1 MVIPRRRRRGLAG
14 RAALTLVAA
23 AALAPAAASADP
35 PAAYQANPAHTGVA
49 AGTTFAPPLGKRWVR
64 RDLAGATYPVL
75 AEGKVFLTTR
85 DAVYALDRRT
95 GATVWSRSLAAIG
108 VAYDA
113 GRVFAVDRSGV
124 MQALSAANG
133 QLLWTASLQGSSSS
147 LSPPV
152 AVGEYVYAAGSST
165 VFGVRQ
171 ADGIVV
177 WSSSAAASDRSIP
190 AADSDKVY
198 TTSGCAETSALERK
212 LGVQEWDYSGDCT
225 GGGGSTPVVDGGRV
239 YARDGQ
245 TGVVLDALTGM
256 LRDSFAA
263 GPPPLIAGDD
273 GYYVQDH
280 ALLAR
285 SESTGVVRWRHA
297 TTEQIPLPPLLAG
310 DHMYAVDS
318 EGQIFALRRQDG
330 QKVWSSRL
338 GVGFF
343 GSNDSAW
350 PGLAAG
356 GDTLVVSA
364 PGRVVAYSPGPDTPG
379 VDDPDKPPANGGA
392 ITLKPSSRFTVYRRP
407 VTFSGTMR
415 NRNGGF
421 GGRVEILSDA
431 WPYGGFSHLRYVEAD
446 SFGDFRVTV
455 RPDRNTRYR
464 AVFSGTNPGLAS
476 PLRQVYSDFRE
487 HFRVIGLSRRSVRVR
502 IRIEAAPDLRLAG
515 RRIHVYFY
523 RRHARTAL
531 KIGTLRLRRHGR
543 STQVAAVLR
552 TPALR
557 RSDLFYTCLKEKKD
571 DGFGR
576 FDPRLRTCGRRR
588 MR

>member
-1 MVIPRRRRRGLAG
+1 
-14 RAALTLVAA
+14 
-23 AALAPAAASADP
+23 
-35 PAAYQANPAHTGVA
+35 
-49 AGTTFAPPLGKRWVR
+49 
-64 RDLAGATYPVL
+64 
-75 AEGKVFLTTR
+75 
-85 DAVYALDRRT
+85 
-95 GATVWSRSLAAIG
+95 VWSRSLAAIG

-133 QLLWTASLQGSSSS
+133 QLQWTATLAGSSYS

-152 AVGEYVYAAGSST
+152 AVGDYVYAASSSR

-212 LGVQEWDYSGDCT
+212 LGVQEWDYTGDCT
-225 GGGGSTPVVDGGRV
+225 GGGGSTAVVEGGRV

-256 LRDSFAA
+256 LRDSFSA
-263 GPPPLIAGDD
+263 GAPPLIAGDD

-285 SESTGVVRWRHA
+285 SESTGVVRWRRA
-297 TTEQIPLPPLLAG
+297 TTQQIPLPPLLAG
-310 DHMYAVDS
+310 GYVYAVDS
-318 EGQIFALRRQDG
+318 EGQVFALRRQDG

-343 GSNDSAW
+343 GSSDSPW
-350 PGLAAG
+350 PGLAAA

-364 PGRVVAYSPGPDTPG
+364 QGRVVGYSPGSDTPG
-379 VDDPDKPPANGGA
+379 VDDPDKPPANGGT

-407 VTFSGTMR
+407 VLLSGAMR
-415 NRNGGF
+415 NRNGGIE
-421 GGRVEILSDA
+421 GRVEILSDP
-431 WPYGGFSHLRYVEAD
+431 WPYGGFSHLRYVAAD
-446 SFGDFRVTV
+446 SLGEFRLTV
-455 RPDRNTRYR
+455 RPARNTRYR

-476 PLRQVYSDFRE
+476 RLRQVYSDYDE
-487 HFRVIGLSRRSVRVR
+487 HFTVIGLSPRRVRVR
-502 IRIEAAPDLRLAG
+502 IRLEGPPDLRLAG
-515 RRIHVYFY
+515 RRIYVYFF
-523 RRHARTAL
+523 RRHARASL

-543 STQVAAVLR
+543 SARVTAVLR
-552 TPALR
+552 TPPLR
-557 RSDLFYTCLKEKKD
+557 RSDLFYTCMRETKD

-576 FDPRLRTCGRRR
+576 FDPRLRGCGRRR

>member
-1 MVIPRRRRRGLAG
+1 VP
-14 RAALTLVAA
+14 AA
-23 AALAPAAASADP
+23 AANGDP

-85 DAVYALDRRT
+85 DGVYALDRRT
-95 GATVWSRSLAAIG
+95 GATVWSRSFAAIG

-113 GRVFAVDRSGV
+113 GRVFTVDRSGV

-133 QLLWTASLQGSSSS
+133 QLQWTTSLGSSYP

-152 AVGEYVYAAGSST
+152 AVGDYVYAASSST

-177 WSSSAAASDRSIP
+177 WSSSAAASERSIP

-225 GGGGSTPVVDGGRV
+225 GGGGSTAVVEGGRV
-239 YARDGQ
+239 YGRDGQ

-256 LRDSFAA
+256 LRDSFSA
-263 GPPPLIAGDD
+263 GEPPLIAGDD

-285 SESTGVVRWRHA
+285 SESTGVVRWRRA
-297 TTEQIPLPPLLAG
+297 TAEQIPLPPLLAG
-310 DHMYAVDS
+310 DYVYAVDS
-318 EGQIFALRRQDG
+318 EGQVLALRRQDG
-330 QKVWSSRL
+330 QKVWSSHL

-343 GSNDSAW
+343 GSSDSAW
-350 PGLAAG
+350 PGLGAA

-364 PGRVVAYSPGPDTPG
+364 QGRVVAYSPGPDTPG

-392 ITLKPSSRFTVYRRP
+392 ITLKPSSRYTVYRHP
-407 VTFSGTMR
+407 VVLSGTIG
-415 NRNGGF
+415 NRNGGIE
-421 GGRVEILSDA
+421 GRVEILSDA
-431 WPYGGFSHLRYVEAD
+431 WPYGGFSHLRYVETD
-446 SFGDFRVTV
+446 GLGNFQLTV

-464 AVFSGTNPGLAS
+464 AVFSGTNPGLVS
-476 PLRQVYSDFRE
+476 RPRQVWSDYWE
-487 HFRVIGLSRRSVRVR
+487 HFTVTGLSPRRVRVR
-502 IRIEAAPDLRLAG
+502 IQLAGPPDLRLGG
-515 RRIHVYFY
+515 RRIYVYFF
-523 RRHARTAL
+523 RRHARSAL
-531 KIGTLRLRRHGR
+531 RIGALRLRRHGR
-543 STQVAAVLR
+543 SARVAAVLR
-552 TPALR
+552 TPPPR
-557 RSDLFYTCLKEKKD
+557 RSDLFYTCLKERKD